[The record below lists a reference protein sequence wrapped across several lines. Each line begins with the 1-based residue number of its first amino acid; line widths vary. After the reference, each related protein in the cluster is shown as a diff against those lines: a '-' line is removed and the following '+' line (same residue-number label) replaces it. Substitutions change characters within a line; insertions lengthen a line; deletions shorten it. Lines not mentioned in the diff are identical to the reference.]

1 MRWDFQGGNWQV
13 PRKAQNQAWGGVW
26 ATHASRENNNFLL
39 LRCVG
44 KRNFPHEMGLPRWEL
59 QASRKAQ
66 NDAWKGLGC
75 PCFSGMGWEGFR
87 MV

>member
-1 MRWDFQGGNWQV
+1 VGTGRYRGRLKIKHGEGFGLPML
-13 PRKAQNQAWGGVW
+13 P
-26 ATHASRENNNFLL
+26 ENNNFLL

>member
-1 MRWDFQGGNWQV
+1 
-13 PRKAQNQAWGGVW
+13 
-26 ATHASRENNNFLL
+26 LL